1 MDRDSPHPR
10 WSPNSH
16 SLGYRWQR
24 TSSCRSLNRRSD
36 AAGMNVEN
44 NFFAGAF
51 IARTV
56 ADRESG
62 QHNSDQTYTYE
73 LFHGR
78 NSFLFF
84 IYVNLTFAKLTAMTC
99 HIVPK
104 ALAAD
109 FCKSPGS
116 RNSGR
121 QIGIP
126 YTLPVWLKYL
136 PAGWCAPFS
145 AEIDQ

>member
-1 MDRDSPHPR
+1 
-10 WSPNSH
+10 
-16 SLGYRWQR
+16 
-24 TSSCRSLNRRSD
+24 
-36 AAGMNVEN
+36 MNVEN
-44 NFFAGAF
+44 NFFAGVF

-62 QHNSDQTYTYE
+62 KHNSNQTYTWE

-78 NSFLFF
+78 ISFLFF

-116 RNSGR
+116 GNSGR
-121 QIGIP
+121 KIGIP
-126 YTLPVWLKYL
+126 YTLPVWREYL
-136 PAGWCAPFS
+136 PTGWCAPFS